1 MQQVNTRQ
9 VKIFARKLHIRTIC
23 DAEGFASRGYLSP
36 APPRAP
42 VRCSRLRWGG
52 SELLAVSFILH
63 DQMIRCGQNQL
74 PKELPRC
81 NSCCFQRAELTP

>member
-42 VRCSRLRWGG
+42 VRCSRLRWRG
-52 SELLAVSFILH
+52 SELLAVSFIFH
-63 DQMIRCGQNQL
+63 DQMIRCGQI
-74 PKELPRC
+74 
-81 NSCCFQRAELTP
+81 SCRKNCHDVTAAVFNAPS